1 MSDRT
6 DMDHDAT
13 IEAIEL
19 AALEPGGLDRLM
31 AGDTIASQ
39 AVAAHLAGCGACTAE
54 LVALSRDARVIADVV
69 ATTPAADL
77 RDRTLATVRAQGVVR
92 GAVQDPM
99 AVAPGL
105 AAAPGPAA
113 AQGVAAPVPATA
125 PVPVA
130 AADGRPAPV
139 AGTSRQ
145 PRRMAL
151 GWVAAIAAAVVLSVG
166 ATSLVVGIRSR
177 DQLAAQSG
185 VIDALKDVALGVV
198 SVASQPDATKVELT
212 GATDPSLSGSV
223 LLSPSSTELVV
234 VVTGLTQP
242 PAGQEF
248 SCWIDAGAGRVRVG
262 RMYFGGGLAYWVG
275 TSAAIAGLDG
285 PATFGVS
292 LVPAGASVT
301 DAAPVLVG
309 RT

>member
-1 MSDRT
+1 
-6 DMDHDAT
+6 MDHDAT

-31 AGDTIASQ
+31 AGDTVASQ

-54 LVALSRDARVIADVV
+54 LVALSRDAQVIADVV

-77 RDRTLATVRAQGVVR
+77 RDRTLATVQARGVAH
-92 GAVQDPM
+92 GAVQEPM
-99 AVAPGL
+99 GA
-105 AAAPGPAA
+105 AAAPGLS
-113 AQGVAAPVPATA
+113 APVPTA
-125 PVPVA
+125 ASVPVA
-130 AADGRPAPV
+130 ATDGRPAPV
-139 AGTSRQ
+139 TGTTRQ

-177 DQLAAQSG
+177 DQLAAQSE
-185 VIDALKDVALGVV
+185 VIDALKDVALGAV

-234 VVTGLTQP
+234 VATGLTQP

-262 RMYFGGGLAYWVG
+262 KMYFGGGLAYWVG

>member
-69 ATTPAADL
+69 ATTPAPDL
-77 RDRTLATVRAQGVVR
+77 RDRTLATVRARGVAR

-105 AAAPGPAA
+105 AAAPG
-113 AQGVAAPVPATA
+113 VAAPVPATA
-125 PVPVA
+125 PGSVA
-130 AADGRPAPV
+130 ATDGRPAPV

-177 DQLAAQSG
+177 DQLAAQSE
-185 VIDALKDVALGVV
+185 VIDALKDVALGAV

-262 RMYFGGGLAYWVG
+262 KMYFGGGLAYWVG